1 MICEINLDGER
12 GEHEELTRR
21 NGQFEIE
28 EFRKLGNLSG
38 FHSSVFAFPSF
49 PPPSPFSSLRI
60 CASAA
65 LTRVNSSSSS
75 SSSVGAF
82 SRGWR
87 RRNGSDP

>member
-60 CASAA
+60 CAFDEGKFLFLLLLERWSFFTGMTAEE
-65 LTRVNSSSSS
+65 RER
-75 SSSVGAF
+75 SVII
-82 SRGWR
+82 
-87 RRNGSDP
+87 